1 MKLLRV
7 IGFLFGAAFLL
18 VAGNHFF
25 NPQYEAD
32 SMLILLLALPLFFV
46 YGIEHYQAGRKKTA
60 IFSFTI
66 ISLSLILWISSHFS
80 DLS

>member
-1 MKLLRV
+1 MKFLKV

-32 SMLILLLALPLFFV
+32 SMLILLLALPLFFIT
-46 YGIEHYQAGRKKTA
+46 GIEHYQAGRKKTA
-60 IFSFTI
+60 MFSFI
-66 ISLSLILWISSHFS
+66 IVGLSLILWISSPFIAWP
-80 DLS
+80 